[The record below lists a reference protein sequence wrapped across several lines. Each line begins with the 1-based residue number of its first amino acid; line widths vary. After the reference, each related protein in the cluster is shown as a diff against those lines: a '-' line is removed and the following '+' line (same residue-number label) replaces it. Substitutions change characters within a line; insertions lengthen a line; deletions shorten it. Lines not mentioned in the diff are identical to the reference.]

1 MSEIC
6 LSVYLG
12 FSFSYHALEVIVVLV
27 FLPLLHAVLA
37 QGLHEEILRGDG
49 TQCHK
54 PTPSAEQT
62 TDILCQL
69 CSCWLA
75 PQMCHQIWFVLGDQ
89 PKQPFFQAVF
99 FFKKR
104 KSCLFPARAFHFHQY
119 FMAPRI
125 LLYEYLNMQY
135 IKRKNRPSAFK
146 QQQQKKLF

>member
-89 PKQPFFQAVF
+89 PKQPFFQAVCF
-99 FFKKR
+99 F
-104 KSCLFPARAFHFHQY
+104 
-119 FMAPRI
+119 
-125 LLYEYLNMQY
+125 
-135 IKRKNRPSAFK
+135 
-146 QQQQKKLF
+146 